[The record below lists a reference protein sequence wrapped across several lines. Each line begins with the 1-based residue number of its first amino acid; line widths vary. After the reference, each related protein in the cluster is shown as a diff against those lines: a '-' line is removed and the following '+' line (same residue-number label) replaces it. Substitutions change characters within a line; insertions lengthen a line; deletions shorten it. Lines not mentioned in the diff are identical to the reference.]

1 MNRTEIYDALK
12 AWLQSHGFDAGYRVQ
27 KRFWNEQDNTEGERY
42 LVIQQDGGGK
52 PEEAIT
58 RDYFRILL
66 LSGQNDSNINQV
78 EDRADAI
85 RQAMIDNYKTE
96 SIISMQPVGGI
107 PAIKTAEGRYLFEIN
122 FQAIISR

>member
-1 MNRTEIYDALK
+1 MTRSEVYDALR
-12 AWLQSHGFDAGYRVQ
+12 AWLQLHGFDVGYRVQ
-27 KRFWNEQDNTEGERY
+27 KRFWNELENTKGERY
-42 LVIQQDGGGK
+42 LVIQQNGGGK

-85 RQAMIDNYKTE
+85 RQAMIDDYKTE
-96 SIISMQPVGGI
+96 CIISMQPIGGI
-107 PAIKTAEGRYLFEIN
+107 TAILTEEGRYLFDIS
-122 FQAIISR
+122 FQTIISR

>member
-1 MNRTEIYDALK
+1 MTRSEVYDALR
-12 AWLQSHGFDAGYRVQ
+12 AWLQSHRFDAGYRVQ
-27 KRFWNEQDNTEGERY
+27 KRFWNELENTEGERY
-42 LVIQQDGGGK
+42 LVIQQNGGGK

-85 RQAMIDNYKTE
+85 RQAMIDDYKTE
-96 SIISMQPVGGI
+96 CIISMQPIGGI
-107 PAIKTAEGRYLFEIN
+107 TAIKTEEGRHLFDIS
-122 FQAIISR
+122 FQTIISR

>member
-1 MNRTEIYDALK
+1 MTRSEVYDALR
-12 AWLQSHGFDAGYRVQ
+12 AWLQSHGFDVGYRVQ
-27 KRFWNEQDNTEGERY
+27 KRFWKDSEESAGDRFI
-42 LVIQQDGGGK
+42 VIQQNGDGK

-85 RQAMIDNYKTE
+85 RQAMIDDYKTE
-96 SIISMQPVGGI
+96 CIISMQPIGGI
-107 PAIKTAEGRYLFEIN
+107 TAIQTEEGRYLFDIS
-122 FQAIISR
+122 FQTIISR

>member
-1 MNRTEIYDALK
+1 MTRSEVYDALL

-27 KRFWNEQDNTEGERY
+27 KRFWKDSEESAGDRFI
-42 LVIQQDGGGK
+42 VIQQNGGGK

-66 LSGQNDSNINQV
+66 LSGQNDSNINEV

-85 RQAMIDNYKTE
+85 RQAMIDDHHTE
-96 SIISMQPVGGI
+96 CIISMQPVGGI
-107 PAIKTAEGRYLFEIN
+107 TAIKTEEGRYLFDIS
-122 FQAIISR
+122 FQTIISR